1 MDNCSKR
8 WYVFSYMILLRILS
22 ALVGGAIVL
31 GFVLLVFA
39 LLWWIILPVVLF
51 GAGLLLLAWAL
62 KW

>member
-1 MDNCSKR
+1 
-8 WYVFSYMILLRILS
+8 MILLRILS